1 MERTETKTCSGRT
14 NDPFIPPVD
23 LIHYASSPL
32 GAGLGINVHELKE
45 EIVLITH
52 PQRTVQNTMDST
64 PFHSASTVISPASG
78 FGTALDSH
86 NGLHEDACNSKGT
99 KREGPEGDI
108 SDGSSVSVSSQL
120 SDGPTGEDRPQ
131 ISHAS
136 QEDPTLFKSEGDKRS
151 APEKIHAST
160 TISSFERY
168 ESTRDQVSREPVV
181 QRRSSSPDN
190 SGTYRFNLGSGCL
203 VVLGDGTELNINTPS
218 SQARPV
224 LAPSRISQRRGDRRR
239 KTLARMSKQWM
250 DPSENV
256 VESDIGPHR
265 TDKPDRWHRYQQSPR
280 LARRPARDRLTGS
293 PTNVKACPG
302 DSDCVSDPTL
312 LQGVCSLTFPS
323 PSVLASNYNLEPV
336 EDHQNTPANFP
347 DTHVSHPEITLNGQS
362 MCASVKGDGTD
373 MRSSSS
379 IPKSFTAMGED
390 NLRILAEE
398 SRQRMEWFALLYHRN
413 LNGFM
418 EGESSRRLA
427 GSPWTSTTEFDV
439 PPELRSSSGFNRR
452 VKSEELSEGGT
463 DGSEGLELYLGSRPY
478 CNARPRPTG
487 DPHG

>member
-1 MERTETKTCSGRT
+1 
-14 NDPFIPPVD
+14 
-23 LIHYASSPL
+23 
-32 GAGLGINVHELKE
+32 
-45 EIVLITH
+45 
-52 PQRTVQNTMDST
+52 MDST

-224 LAPSRISQRRGDRRR
+224 LAP
-239 KTLARMSKQWM
+239 K
-250 DPSENV
+250 
-256 VESDIGPHR
+256 
-265 TDKPDRWHRYQQSPR
+265 
-280 LARRPARDRLTGS
+280 
-293 PTNVKACPG
+293 
-302 DSDCVSDPTL
+302 
-312 LQGVCSLTFPS
+312 
-323 PSVLASNYNLEPV
+323 PV

-463 DGSEGLELYLGSRPY
+463 DGSEGGTDGKDWVHL
-478 CNARPRPTG
+478 
-487 DPHG
+487 